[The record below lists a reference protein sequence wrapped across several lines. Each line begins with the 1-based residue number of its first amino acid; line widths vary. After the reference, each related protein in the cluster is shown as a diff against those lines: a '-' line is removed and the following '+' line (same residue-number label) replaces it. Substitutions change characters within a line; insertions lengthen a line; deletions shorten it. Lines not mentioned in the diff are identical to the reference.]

1 MSSEINGIKRQ
12 LESRKEELLH
22 RLDKI
27 KQDVTKAHSNDW
39 SEQAQERENDEV
51 MNALGNEARLEL
63 VKVGQALE
71 RIASGSYTTCS
82 HCNEEI
88 SLERLQAVPYTDLCI
103 RCAGYY

>member
-1 MSSEINGIKRQ
+1 MSSELNGIKQQ
-12 LESRKEELLH
+12 LESRKAELLH
-22 RLDKI
+22 RLDTI
-27 KQDVTKAHSNDW
+27 KQDVTKAHSADW

-71 RIASGSYTTCS
+71 RIARGDYTTCS